1 VGFQVVPAVCRS
13 ERISRGAQD
22 FEAFAGLDW
31 RGKPPIKASEGA
43 LWESAG
49 CAVEALAHPASAR
62 AGGPLPAEWRF
73 LLDEAHRDAKGGAAE
88 TARGQ
93 SADAGAEED
102 ELVVVFEGDERP
114 LLSASAAHA
123 SAYPHP
129 PTPEPEAHAAAQSV
143 RVRGVY
149 EGGASGAC
157 KDWAWGHPALQPRQ
171 AGPAQR
177 VRQRVETRPVSAGA
191 GAHAHAAA
199 RKDAWGSVGRGDRP
213 AGHAGTAQCR
223 MGWLL
228 DSVADAEPAADW
240 CDPLSAQAPSRVRP
254 ERKPLAEKASQ
265 CSRAP
270 RRTYF

>member
-1 VGFQVVPAVCRS
+1 MGFQVVPAVCRF

-49 CAVEALAHPASAR
+49 SAVEALAHPASAP
-62 AGGPLPAEWRF
+62 AGGALPAEWRF
-73 LLDEAHRDAKGGAAE
+73 LLDEAHRDARGGAAGA
-88 TARGQ
+88 ARGQ
-93 SADAGAEED
+93 SADAEAEED
-102 ELVVVFEGDERP
+102 ELEVVFEGDER
-114 LLSASAAHA
+114 AHA
-123 SAYPHP
+123 SAYPTQNP

-171 AGPAQR
+171 AGPAKR
-177 VRQRVETRPVSAGA
+177 VRQRAEARPASAGA

-199 RKDAWGSVGRGDRP
+199 REDAGGSVGRGDRP
-213 AGHAGTAQCR
+213 AGHAGAAQCR
-223 MGWLL
+223 MGGLL

-254 ERKPLAEKASQ
+254 ERKLLAEKASQ

-270 RRTYF
+270 RRT

>member
-1 VGFQVVPAVCRS
+1 VGFQVVPAVCRF

-49 CAVEALAHPASAR
+49 SAVEALAHPASVPAR
-62 AGGPLPAEWRF
+62 
-73 LLDEAHRDAKGGAAE
+73 GA
-88 TARGQ
+88 ARGQ
-93 SADAGAEED
+93 SADAEAEED
-102 ELVVVFEGDERP
+102 ELEVVFEGDER
-114 LLSASAAHA
+114 AHA
-123 SAYPHP
+123 SAYPTQNP

-171 AGPAQR
+171 AGPAKR
-177 VRQRVETRPVSAGA
+177 VRQRAEARPASAGA

-199 RKDAWGSVGRGDRP
+199 REDAGGSVGRGDRP
-213 AGHAGTAQCR
+213 AGHAGAAQCR
-223 MGWLL
+223 MGGLL

-254 ERKPLAEKASQ
+254 ERKLLAEKASQ

-270 RRTYF
+270 RRT